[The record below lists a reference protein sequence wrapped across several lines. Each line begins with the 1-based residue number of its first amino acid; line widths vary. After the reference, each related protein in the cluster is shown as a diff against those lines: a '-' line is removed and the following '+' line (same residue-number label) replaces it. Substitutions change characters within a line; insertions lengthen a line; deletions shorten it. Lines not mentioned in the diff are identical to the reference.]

1 VLAGRMDPDA
11 VADVK
16 RVPHGGA
23 SDATVLDFSANT
35 NPKRPR
41 GVVSVYESAY
51 GAATRYPE
59 DDYCEY
65 RTAAGEY
72 LGCEP
77 LSVVPTSGGMG
88 AIRLTLDVTLETGDE
103 ALLPAP
109 SFGEYEREVQLQGAD
124 PSFVDHD
131 RILDADPAP
140 YDAVVVCNPNNPTG
154 DAYRRSDLLR
164 YARECRAA
172 DTVLLV
178 DEAFLDFTEHRTL
191 AGEPGVVVARS
202 LTKVFG
208 LPGLRM
214 GLAVAT
220 DALRDRL
227 DAARP
232 TWGLSTPAAD
242 VGAYCLR
249 QTKFVAETRDRVRRE
264 RRRMADRLRDA
275 FEVYP
280 SEAPFLLL
288 RVTDR
293 PVDDVIDDARRNGI
307 AVRNAT
313 TFRGLDSHIRVA
325 VRRPAEN
332 DRLLDALT

>member
-1 VLAGRMDPDA
+1 MDPDA
-11 VADVK
+11 VADVT

-23 SDATVLDFSANT
+23 SDATLLDFSANT
-35 NPKRPR
+35 NPDHPQ

-77 LSVVPTSGGMG
+77 LNVVPTAGGIE
-88 AIRLTLDVTLETGDE
+88 ALRLAFGVTLGADDD
-103 ALLPAP
+103 ALLPKP
-109 SFGEYEREVQLQGAD
+109 SFGEYEREVRLQGAT
-124 PSFVDHD
+124 PTFTAHD
-131 RILDADPAP
+131 GLLDTDPAP
-140 YDAVVVCNPNNPTG
+140 YGAVVVCNPNNPTG
-154 DAYRRSDLLR
+154 DGYPRAELVAYAER
-164 YARECRAA
+164 CRAA
-172 DTVLLV
+172 DTVLIV
-178 DEAFLDFTEHRTL
+178 DEAFLDFTDHRTL

-202 LTKVFG
+202 LTKIFG

-214 GLAVAT
+214 GMAIAT
-220 DALRDRL
+220 DDLRDRL

-232 TWGLSTPAAD
+232 AWGVSTPAAD
-242 VGAYCLR
+242 VGTYCLR
-249 QTKFVAETRDRVRRE
+249 RTKFVAETRDRVRRE
-264 RRRMADRLRDA
+264 RRRMTDHLRDA

-288 RVTDR
+288 GVHDR
-293 PVDDVIDDARRNGI
+293 SVRDVIDDARREGI
-307 AVRNAT
+307 VVRDAT

-332 DRLLDALT
+332 DRLLDALV